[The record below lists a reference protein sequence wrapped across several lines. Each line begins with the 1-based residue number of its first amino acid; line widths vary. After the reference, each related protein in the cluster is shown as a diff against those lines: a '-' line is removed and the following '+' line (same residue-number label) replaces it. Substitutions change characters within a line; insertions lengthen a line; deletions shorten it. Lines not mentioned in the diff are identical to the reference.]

1 MKLRYD
7 VYVLTEADK
16 RAIGGP
22 VQVVEA
28 PSEDEGH
35 DARIGNK
42 IDLIL
47 ARAEKQY
54 HERHLQKDKLE
65 NAHAR
70 AYVFLACRGRLRAG
84 RYGRHVNARWLQR
97 LHR

>member
-7 VYVLTEADK
+7 VYVLTEADE

-35 DARIGNK
+35 DAKVGSK

-47 ARAEKQY
+47 AKVEGKY
-54 HERHLQKDKLE
+54 HDR
-65 NAHAR
+65 
-70 AYVFLACRGRLRAG
+70 RLRG
-84 RYGRHVNARWLQR
+84 IR
-97 LHR
+97 